1 VYRNVVTLNAR
12 METLLRQ
19 SFAAAVAAAHP
30 GRALRAHLPPPPRGR
45 LVVVGGGKAAA
56 VMAAAVDAHYPHEVA
71 VTGLVVAPHGSVAHA
86 GRIEVAF
93 GAHPVPDAAGAAA
106 TERMLDALAEL
117 GPHDHVLVLIS
128 GGGSALLGAPCGI
141 SLRAY
146 RSLVTA
152 LLRSGADIREMNTV
166 RRRLGAAAG
175 GRLAM
180 ASRGAPVTGLLVSD
194 VVGDDPADIASGP
207 VVPDPGGD
215 EAALAVLARWG
226 IDIPEVTERLRA
238 GALHP
243 APPGD
248 DRSWERVSW
257 RVVVGNRAALAAALR
272 CVRSAGWPAR
282 MLASDVA
289 GDARASGALH
299 AAIAT
304 AVAAGEGVL
313 DPPVAL
319 LSGGETTVSLPPA
332 GASPSARGGR
342 NSTFALA
349 LALALPPGAPVWAL
363 AADSDGID
371 GVGGHAGALVT
382 PALWERVSR
391 AQGEAALAAFDSAG
405 LFERAG
411 LALVT
416 GPTGTNVND
425 IRLLLVGRPLEA
437 LT

>member
-1 VYRNVVTLNAR
+1 
-12 METLLRQ
+12 MLR
-19 SFAAAVAAAHP
+19 SFRAAVAAAHP
-30 GRALRAHLPPPPRGR
+30 GRAVQAYLPEPPRGR
-45 LVVVGGGKAAA
+45 LIVVGGGKAAA
-56 VMAAAVDAHYPHEVA
+56 VMAAAVDAHYPREIA
-71 VTGLVVAPHGSVAHA
+71 LGGLVVAPHGSEGCG

-93 GAHPVPDAAGAAA
+93 GAHPIPDAAGAAA
-106 TERMLDALAEL
+106 TERMLALVATAGPDDA
-117 GPHDHVLVLIS
+117 VLVLIS
-128 GGGSALLGAPCGI
+128 GGGSALLGAPCGV
-141 SLRAY
+141 SLASY
-146 RSLVTA
+146 RLLVTA

-180 ASRGAPVTGLLVSD
+180 AAQGAPVTALLVSD

-226 IDIPEVTERLRA
+226 IDISQITERLRA
-238 GALHP
+238 GALNP
-243 APPGD
+243 APAPE
-248 DRSWERVSW
+248 DRRWERVAW
-257 RVVVGNRAALAAALR
+257 RVVVGNRAALAAAQRVLQ
-272 CVRSAGWPAR
+272 SDGWPAR
-282 MLASDVA
+282 WLASDVV
-289 GDARASGALH
+289 GDARAAGTWH
-299 AAIAT
+299 AAIA
-304 AVAAGEGVL
+304 AAIASGAGIV

-319 LSGGETTVSLPPA
+319 LSGGETTVALPSA
-332 GASPSARGGR
+332 GAAPTARGGR
-342 NSTFALA
+342 NSAFALA

-382 PALWERVSR
+382 PALWQRVGR
-391 AQGEAALAAFDSAG
+391 AEGRVALAEFDSAG

-411 LALVT
+411 HSLVT